1 MLFLAK
7 RISAH
12 IYRYDLPPC
21 TRDMNHNE
29 ITGRSM
35 SNHNILVGKYCGV
48 DLGTVIDSI
57 PEIPFKLFCIRYPCY
72 IQFSSRVL

>member
-1 MLFLAK
+1 
-7 RISAH
+7 
-12 IYRYDLPPC
+12 
-21 TRDMNHNE
+21 
-29 ITGRSM
+29 M

-72 IQFSSRVL
+72 IQFSSRVLLNTKKNKTAIRVGKCTIRIP